1 MKKRL
6 LNSLCATAAILLLHS
21 CSSDGGNSNTPTPL
35 PSTENSWKMNDYN
48 FSRRASIQTSTTY
61 TNGRPFTQVNVDSN
75 ISNSNNNFKSCNVIF
90 WFNTSLTG
98 VYSVKS
104 ENTVVSFDN
113 LNYMTISCFVS
124 DGAGHGAMY
133 KSIDSDITATVT
145 KVNDKFVVTV
155 PTGITLTKTLDDGL
169 VNAPVTMTFKSNKV
183 H

>member
-1 MKKRL
+1 MRIL
-6 LNSLCATAAILLLHS
+6 LLKGLCTLLTLFLLHS

-35 PSTENSWKMNDYN
+35 PATENSWKMNDYN

-75 ISNSNNNFKSCNVIF
+75 ISNSNNTFKSCNVIF

-104 ENTVVSFDN
+104 ENTVVSFDA

-133 KSIDSDITATVT
+133 KSIDSDNSATVT

-155 PTGITLTKTLDDGL
+155 PNAITLTKTLDDGL
-169 VNAPVTMTFKSNKV
+169 VNAPATMTFKSNKV
-183 H
+183 Q